1 MLMTGGA
8 GVSAAD
14 LVVMSAGALETGIMR
29 LASKFARETGHGVRV
44 EIGNA
49 PQLTARLSAGD
60 SADVLIAPANVLDQA
75 VADARV
81 VAASR
86 TAIGRVG
93 VAVIVRAGAA
103 APDISSADALRRALL
118 AADAIV
124 YNQGSSGTY
133 IEKLL
138 GALGIADSTTAKTI
152 RVLNGEAVMERIVNA
167 RGSELAFVAVPDAIR
182 GTGMRYVGPLP
193 PALQNFTTYDAAVM
207 NKAREPAAAAE
218 FLRYISTAAARRTLV
233 AAGVE

>member
-1 MLMTGGA
+1 
-8 GVSAAD
+8 
-14 LVVMSAGALETGIMR
+14 MSAGALESGIMQ
-29 LASKFARETGHGVRV
+29 LAAQFGRDAGHVVRV

-49 PQLTARLSAGD
+49 PQLTARLAAGD
-60 SADVLIAPANVLDQA
+60 SADVLVAPTSVVDQA

-86 TAIGRVG
+86 TTVGRVG
-93 VAVIVRAGAA
+93 VAVVVRAGATV
-103 APDISSADALRRALL
+103 PDVSSADALRRALL

-138 GALGIADSTTAKTI
+138 SGLGIADRVRTKSV
-152 RVLNGEAVMERIVNA
+152 RVLNGEAVMERIGNA
-167 RGSELAFVAVPDAIR
+167 RGSEIAFVAIPDAIR
-182 GTGMRYVGPLP
+182 GTALRYVGPLP

-207 NKAREPAAAAE
+207 NGAREPAAAAE
-218 FLRYISTAAARRTLV
+218 FLRFITTAGARRTLL